1 MASFRGHL
9 AFSASLGAVYGG
21 LIGWQLGVDW
31 ATSALAAGL
40 TCVGGMMP
48 DLDSDSGIPVREMF
62 GLASVCVPLLLLPR
76 LLQHGLTPEQLT
88 VILGGLYLFIRHG
101 LSYLFKRVTVHR
113 GMFHSIPALL
123 IAGMITF
130 LLYHHSDFR
139 PRVLVASGVMIGFL
153 SHLVL
158 DELYAVDFRGL
169 KPKLNKYAG
178 SALKFGSPSRWAT
191 AFTYFLMAALGFL
204 VFLDVGG
211 KAPDPAKATA
221 PVVMQIP
228 KPGK

>member
-9 AFSASLGAVYGG
+9 AFSSSLGAVYGG

-62 GLASVCVPLLLLPR
+62 GLASVCGPLLLVPR
-76 LLQHGLTPEQLT
+76 LLKHELAPEQIT
-88 VILGGLYLFIRHG
+88 VILGGLYLIIRHG

-130 LLYHHSDFR
+130 LVYHHSEVR
-139 PRVLVASGVMIGFL
+139 PRVLVAAGVMIGFL

-158 DELYAVDFRGL
+158 DELCAVDFRGL

-191 AFTYFLMAALGFL
+191 GLTYLLMAALGFL
-204 VFLDVGG
+204 VFLEVGG
-211 KAPDPAKATA
+211 KPSDTPKPNA
-221 PVVMQIP
+221 PVVMQVP
-228 KPGK
+228 KQGK

>member
-21 LIGWQLGVDW
+21 LLGWHLGVDW

-62 GLASVCVPLLLLPR
+62 GLTSVCVPLLLLPR
-76 LLQHGLTPEQLT
+76 LMKHHLSPEQIT
-88 VILGGLYLFIRHG
+88 VILGGLYLGIRHG

-113 GMFHSIPALL
+113 GMFHSIPAML
-123 IAGMITF
+123 IAGMIAF
-130 LLYHHSDFR
+130 LVYHHSDFR
-139 PRVLVASGVMIGFL
+139 PRVLIAAGVMIGFL

-178 SALKFGSPSRWAT
+178 SALKFGSPSHWAT
-191 AFTYFLMAALGFL
+191 GFAYLLMVALGFL

-211 KAPDPAKATA
+211 KAPDGMNSNA
-221 PVVMQIP
+221 PISMQIP
-228 KPGK
+228 PQRK